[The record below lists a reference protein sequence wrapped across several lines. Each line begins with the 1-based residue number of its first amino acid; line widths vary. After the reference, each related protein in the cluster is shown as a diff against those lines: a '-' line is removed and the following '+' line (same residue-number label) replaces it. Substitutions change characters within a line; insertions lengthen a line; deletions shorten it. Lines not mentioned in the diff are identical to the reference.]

1 MITFS
6 LELLIIGTKA
16 RCSSFACP
24 RAARASQSKN
34 QLRAER
40 VGARPE
46 KNNIKR
52 SPKKNCAK
60 KSRNPLHKEKI
71 LIKSRK
77 NRAREQIF
85 AQCVCDRPKPDF
97 YTPNC

>member
-1 MITFS
+1 MITLS

-16 RCSSFACP
+16 RCSSFACL
-24 RAARASQSKN
+24 RAAQASQIKS

-52 SPKKNCAK
+52 LPKKNCAK
-60 KSRNPLHKEKI
+60 KLRNPY
-71 LIKSRK
+71 IKK
-77 NRAREQIF
+77 KF
-85 AQCVCDRPKPDF
+85 
-97 YTPNC
+97 